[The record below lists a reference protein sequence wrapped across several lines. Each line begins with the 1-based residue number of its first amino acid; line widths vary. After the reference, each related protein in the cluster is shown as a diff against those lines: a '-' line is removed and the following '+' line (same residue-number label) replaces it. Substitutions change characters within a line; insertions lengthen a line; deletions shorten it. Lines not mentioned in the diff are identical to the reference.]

1 MDQIKIDR
9 SFVSRMSTD
18 DRAAAIVRASIN
30 LSADLGLTTVAEGI
44 DDVGESHRRVWTA
57 YREHYGRL
65 ASIPPTNVLCHELDL
80 DDDCI
85 DRLFKGPLNA
95 WQSAGLPDPGEEA
108 RVYLDNQTHDD
119 ID

>member
-1 MDQIKIDR
+1 MQAGELDAHGFLIDTE
-9 SFVSRMSTD
+9 SWD
-18 DRAAAIVRASIN
+18 EDKGRALAAR
-30 LSADLGLTTVAEGI
+30 LGI

-65 ASIPPTNVLCHELDL
+65 ASIPPTNVLCRELDL